1 MVVLRKIVAS
11 TLMETL
17 VATVLIVLV
26 FMTASL
32 VFYGLFAAGVR
43 FKEHEVEQE
52 LLRLEYLHQ
61 NHLLT
66 LPYYDNLGEW
76 EVEVS
81 ITEWQGVEQVHF
93 KASNES
99 VEKEIIRKR

>member
-32 VFYGLFAAGVR
+32 VLNGLFAVGAR

-61 NHLLT
+61 NHLLP
-66 LPYYDNLGEW
+66 LPYSDDMGEW
-76 EVEVS
+76 KVEVA
-81 ITEWQGVEQVHF
+81 ITEWKGTEQVHF
-93 KASNES
+93 KASHES
-99 VEKEIIRKR
+99 GEKEIIHKR